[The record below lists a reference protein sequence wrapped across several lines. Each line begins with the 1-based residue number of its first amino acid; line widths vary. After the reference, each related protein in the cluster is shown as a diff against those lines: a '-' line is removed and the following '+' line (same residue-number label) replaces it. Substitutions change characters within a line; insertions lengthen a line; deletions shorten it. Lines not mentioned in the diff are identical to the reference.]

1 MYLGC
6 IFIIIGSVFEPI
18 QNTLSGTLTTV
29 KLKEHS
35 ETDLI
40 NQLG

>member
-1 MYLGC
+1 MYLD
-6 IFIIIGSVFEPI
+6 IIIGSVSEPI
-18 QNTLSGTLTTV
+18 QNKLSGTLTTV

-40 NQLG
+40 NQMG